1 MLVRMKIK
9 EIIIKLGNITA
20 KEVGDFFRKRFPP
33 HTSFIVKQLYIIVL
47 AFRKYKEDDLRFKA
61 SSLTFLSMMSVVPF
75 VAMGFGIAKGF
86 GFDQYLKAELV
97 KYFKGQEK
105 VLDWVM
111 QFANAF
117 LGSLEET
124 KGGLIA
130 GVGVAFLLWTI
141 VEVFGNIEDS
151 FNTIWHI
158 KSGRTWAR
166 KLTDYISLM
175 ILVPVLFIIQS
186 TTTVY
191 ITYQIH
197 SIGENFAIF
206 GYIAPFAIFVMQL
219 TPFIIVWFLF
229 ALMYIVMP
237 NAQVKFTAGFTAGII
252 AGTTFQMAQWVYIR
266 FQIGMSS
273 YNAIYGSFAAL
284 PLFMIWLNWS
294 WIIVLIGTEIS
305 YANQYGD
312 KDDFFSEPIDLNLKN
327 RKLIALLIAHFIIRC
342 FTEGRKS
349 PNVSEISDQLN
360 LPLSLTSDILN
371 HLAVCGIISEVVT
384 RDAAVYAYQPA
395 RDISNITILSV
406 MEMMENYGGVP
417 FIPPSEAYEKLSQY
431 QEAFLL
437 SLRNMPENRLLRD
450 I

>member
-1 MLVRMKIK
+1 MKIK

-20 KEVGDFFRKRFPP
+20 KSAGEFFHKNFPP
-33 HTSFIVKQLYIIVL
+33 SMSFIIKQLYIIVF
-47 AFRKYKEDDLRFKA
+47 AFRKYKEDDLRLRA

-111 QFANAF
+111 NFANAF

-141 VEVFGNIEDS
+141 VEVFGNIEES
-151 FNTIWHI
+151 FNAIWRI
-158 KSGRTWAR
+158 KTGRTWTR
-166 KLTDYISLM
+166 KFTDYISLM

-186 TTTVY
+186 TATVY

-206 GYIAPFAIFVMQL
+206 GYIAPFAIFVMKL
-219 TPFIIVWFLF
+219 TPFIILWFLF

-237 NAQVKFTAGFTAGII
+237 NTQVKFTAGIISGII
-252 AGTTFQMAQWVYIR
+252 AGTVFQMAQWIYIR

-305 YANQYGD
+305 YANQHGN
-312 KDDFFSEPIDLNLKN
+312 KDDFFAEPIELSLKN
-327 RKLIALLIAHFIIRC
+327 RKHIALLISHFIIRC
-342 FTEGRKS
+342 FAQGCKA

-360 LPLSLTSDILN
+360 IPLSLTSDILN
-371 HLAVCGIISEVVT
+371 QLVACGMISEVVT
-384 RDAAVYAYQPA
+384 GDASVYAYQPA
-395 RDISNITILSV
+395 RDINKITILSV
-406 MEMMENYGGVP
+406 IEMMENHGGNLL
-417 FIPPSEAYEKLSQY
+417 IPSSDVYEKFSQH

-437 SLRNMPENRLLRD
+437 SLRNLPENELLKD
-450 I
+450 M

>member
-1 MLVRMKIK
+1 MLIRMKLK
-9 EIIIKLGNITA
+9 EIIIKLSNITA
-20 KEVGDFFRKRFPP
+20 KSAGEFFHKRFPP
-33 HTSFIVKQLYIIVL
+33 SMSFIVKQLYIIVF
-47 AFRKYKEDDLRFKA
+47 AFRKYKEDDLRLRA

-86 GFDQYLKAELV
+86 GFDQYLKTELV
-97 KYFKGQEK
+97 KYFKGQEQ

-111 QFANAF
+111 KFANAF

-141 VEVFGNIEDS
+141 VEVFGNIEES
-151 FNTIWHI
+151 FNAIWRI
-158 KSGRTWAR
+158 KTGRTWTR
-166 KLTDYISLM
+166 KLTGYISLM

-186 TTTVY
+186 TATVY

-206 GYIAPFAIFVMQL
+206 GYIAPFAIFVMKL
-219 TPFIIVWFLF
+219 TPFIIIWFLF

-237 NAQVKFTAGFTAGII
+237 NTQVKFTAGII
-252 AGTTFQMAQWVYIR
+252 AGIIAGTVFQMAQWIYIR

-305 YANQYGD
+305 YANQHGD
-312 KDDFFSEPIDLNLKN
+312 KDDFFTEPIELSLKN
-327 RKLIALLIAHFIIRC
+327 RKRIALLISHFIIRC
-342 FTEGRKS
+342 FAQGRKS
-349 PNVSEISDQLN
+349 PKSSEISDRLN
-360 LPLSLTSDILN
+360 IPLSLTSDILN
-371 HLAVCGIISEVVT
+371 HLVACGMISEVVT
-384 RDAAVYAYQPA
+384 SDASAYAYQPA
-395 RDISNITILSV
+395 RDISKITILSV
-406 MEMMENYGGVP
+406 IEMMENHGGNLL
-417 FIPPSEAYEKLSQY
+417 IPSSDVYDKLSQY

-437 SLRNMPENRLLRD
+437 SLRNLPENRLLKD

>member
-1 MLVRMKIK
+1 MKLK

-20 KEVGDFFRKRFPP
+20 KDVGEFCYKKFPP
-33 HTSFIVKQLYIIVL
+33 HTSFIVKQLYIIVF
-47 AFRKYKEDDLRFKA
+47 AFRKYKEDDLRLRA
-61 SSLTFLSMMSVVPF
+61 SSLAFLSMMSVVPF

-86 GFDQYLKAELV
+86 GFDQYLKTELV

-117 LGSLEET
+117 LSSLEET
-124 KGGLIA
+124 KGGVIA
-130 GVGVAFLLWTI
+130 GVGVAFLIWTI
-141 VEVFGNIEDS
+141 VEVFGNIEES

-158 KSGRTWAR
+158 KTGRTWTR

-186 TTTVY
+186 TATVY

-197 SIGENFAIF
+197 SMGESFEIL
-206 GYIAPFAIFVMQL
+206 GYIAPFATFAMKL

-237 NAQVKFTAGFTAGII
+237 NTQVKFTAGII
-252 AGTTFQMAQWVYIR
+252 AGIIAGTVFQMAQWVYIR

-305 YANQYGD
+305 YANQSGD
-312 KDDFFSEPIDLNLKN
+312 KDDFFSKPIELSLKS
-327 RKLIALLIAHFIIRC
+327 RKLTALLISHFIIRC
-342 FTEGRKS
+342 FAQGRNA
-349 PNVSEISDQLN
+349 PNASEISEKLN
-360 LPLSLTSDILN
+360 IPLSLTSDILYQ
-371 HLAVCGIISEVVT
+371 LVACGIISEVVT
-384 RDAAVYAYQPA
+384 GEASVYAYQPA
-395 RDISNITILSV
+395 RDINGITILSV
-406 MEMMENYGGVP
+406 TEMIENHGSTHLT
-417 FIPPSEAYEKLSQY
+417 PSSDICEKLSQY

-437 SLRNMPENRLLRD
+437 SIQNLPENKLLRD